1 MKSLLTKKLLF
12 ATAMLVAVVAVG
24 STASAEML
32 KAFAT
37 RVANDSDVTTHVF
50 KLLDDAGNARVHF
63 SVSGT
68 ANKLIKITFNAE
80 CGVLGPPGSW
90 ISVTILVDGVEANPK
105 NGTDFALCTATSTT
119 TFSWMGAVRQS
130 LITVAPGGHNAQV
143 LIDRVAGA
151 TQWWLG
157 DSSIVVEQK

>member
-1 MKSLLTKKLLF
+1 MKIFSIKKLTLSIVIL
-12 ATAMLVAVVAVG
+12 AVVVAVG
-24 STASAEML
+24 STASAEIL

-37 RVANDSDVTTHVF
+37 RVSNDSDFTTHVF
-50 KLLDDAGNARVHF
+50 KALNDAGATSLGF
-63 SVSGT
+63 SVAGT

-90 ISVTILVDGVEANPK
+90 ISVTILVDGMEANPK

-119 TFSWMGAVRQS
+119 TFSWVGAVRQS
-130 LITVAPGGHNAQV
+130 LITVAPGSHNVQV
-143 LIDRVAGA
+143 LIDQIGS

-157 DSSIVVEQK
+157 DTSIVVEQK

>member
-1 MKSLLTKKLLF
+1 MKIFSIKKLTLSI
-12 ATAMLVAVVAVG
+12 AILAVVVAVG
-24 STASAEML
+24 STASAEIL

-37 RVANDSDVTTHVF
+37 RVANDTDITTGVP
-50 KLLDDAGNARVHF
+50 KMLTDAGATSLGF
-63 SVSGT
+63 SVAGT
-68 ANKLIKITFNAE
+68 ARKLIKITFNAE

-105 NGTDFALCTATSTT
+105 NNLDFALCTATSTT
-119 TFSWMGAVRQS
+119 IFSWMGAVRQS
-130 LITVAPGGHNAQV
+130 LIPVEPGSHSV
-143 LIDRVAGA
+143 VVRIDRVAGA

>member
-1 MKSLLTKKLLF
+1 MKSFSIKKLTLSI
-12 ATAMLVAVVAVG
+12 AILAVVVAVG
-24 STASAEML
+24 STASAEIL

-37 RVANDSDVTTHVF
+37 RVANDTDITTGVP
-50 KLLDDAGNARVHF
+50 KVLTDGGATSLGF
-63 SVSGT
+63 SIPGT
-68 ANKLIKITFNAE
+68 ARKVIKITFNAE

-90 ISVTILVDGVEANPK
+90 ISVTILVNGVEANPK
-105 NGTDFALCTATSTT
+105 NNTDFALCTATSTT

-130 LITVAPGGHNAQV
+130 LITLAPGAYSV
-143 LIDRVAGA
+143 VVRIDRVAGA